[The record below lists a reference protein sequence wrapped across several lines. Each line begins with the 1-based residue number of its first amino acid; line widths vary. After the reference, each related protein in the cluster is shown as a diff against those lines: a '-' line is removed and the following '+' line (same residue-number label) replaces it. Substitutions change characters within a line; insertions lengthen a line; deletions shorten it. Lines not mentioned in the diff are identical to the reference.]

1 VNIVLV
7 KGRIF
12 LKSTE
17 TIIEYERNQNEFIV
31 LDTFVVF
38 EIW

>member
-17 TIIEYERNQNEFIV
+17 TIKVYAKNQNEFIV